1 MSIWMLS
8 SVRIHS
14 KLPPNSSTHVTPS
27 VDPRAVKDPQV
38 LQQEGWHYE
47 FNNGSKELSYKGVVY
62 NEMKGVYS
70 SPDALMGRLAQQS
83 LFPDNTYHVD
93 SGGDPSA
100 IPALSFD
107 QFVSFHSSTY
117 HPSNARAYFYGNDDL
132 TKRLDILDSYY
143 SDFQKISTAHT
154 QVALQSFKNLTS
166 NGSSGSSGYHEMTY
180 PSSGG
185 DDLNKRMFTINWLL
199 NEKFLSSK
207 ERMKLNILNHLLI
220 GTTAS
225 DLYKLLIDSQ
235 LGESVTGGGL
245 SEELQQAT
253 YSIGMK
259 GVNVNDLAT
268 LEKLIEN
275 SFLELSQRGF
285 SEDAIASSLNTIEFS
300 IREFNTG
307 GYPKG
312 LSFMLEALNHWI
324 YDQDPL
330 EGLQFEQSLQEIKQE
345 IHTNKFFFQEL
356 ISKYFL
362 KNSHVVKIVMKPEME
377 LEEKRVMEEKEKMK
391 LLLESMSEKE
401 VEAIQRQAEELRKAQ
416 EAEDSLEA
424 KATIPRLALEDLDR
438 EEKDIPTVVTHL
450 SYPAA
455 ASGSLESNSITVLEH
470 DLPSSGILYS
480 EIGFDFSQIPL
491 TDLQLLS
498 IFSNLLTDSGTKTR
512 DEVSLSRYIGTM
524 TGGIDVSWYT
534 DLKNQHGAVSD
545 PNDVLLYLMI
555 GSKCTV
561 DKIPEMYEII
571 GDLLTNCR
579 LDNQKKAL
587 EMLLQSRSRRV
598 NSVSSSGHRYAAKKL
613 LSNLS
618 FLGFFNE
625 QTGGLSY
632 LQSLDE
638 LIDQATNN
646 WEEVHQRL
654 EKIRETLLFNLR
666 HNAQHSDGDGKP
678 SEGKKVIINLTGDK
692 HLIDAAKPPLAT
704 LFSQLDQSIPPLD
717 QSSTQ
722 RLCPSH
728 PSLIEQWKSSQ
739 PQEQP
744 AQPLKEGVIISSQVN
759 YVTKGGSIYQP
770 GEHVK
775 GSTAVVAKYLSGG
788 YLWDMVRVI
797 GGAYGGFGSFSAT
810 SGRYVFSSYRDP
822 NILETLETYD
832 ASAEHLLNSQSSPRP
847 SAEAITQSIIATF
860 GDLDSPLF
868 VDQKGDVAMKRYLR
882 QETHAERQQWREEIL
897 STTSQDFVSFGSRLQ
912 ILKEKGGVV
921 VFGSKASL
929 EAANQALEA
938 QSKEKFVVR
947 PAFLSTNGSSQGE
960 DSQDDNESESE

>member
-1 MSIWMLS
+1 M
-8 SVRIHS
+8 
-14 KLPPNSSTHVTPS
+14 
-27 VDPRAVKDPQV
+27 KDPQV

-47 FNNGSKELSYKGVVY
+47 FNNVTKELSYKGVVY

-70 SPDALMGRLAQQS
+70 SPDALMGRMAQQA

-93 SGGDPSA
+93 SGGDPNA
-100 IPALSFD
+100 IPSLTFD
-107 QFVSFHSSTY
+107 QFVSFHTSTY

-132 TKRLDILDSYY
+132 VKRLDILDSYY
-143 SDFQKISTAHT
+143 SDFQKVPTTHT
-154 QVALQSFKNLTS
+154 QVAVQSFKNLL
-166 NGSSGSSGYHEMTY
+166 SSGSSNGYLEMAY

-185 DDLNKRMFTINWLL
+185 DDLNKRMFTMNWLL

-253 YSIGMK
+253 YGIGMK
-259 GVNVNDLAT
+259 GVNANDVAS
-268 LEKLIEN
+268 LEKLIET
-275 SFLELSQRGF
+275 SLLELSQRGF
-285 SEDAIASSLNTIEFS
+285 SDEAIASSLNTIEFS

-330 EGLQFEQSLQEIKQE
+330 EALQFEQSLEEIKQE
-345 IHTNKFFFQEL
+345 IRGNKFFFQEL

-362 KNSHVVKIVMKPEME
+362 KNSHVVKIVMRPELE
-377 LEEKRVMEEKEKMK
+377 LEERKGVEEKEKMK
-391 LLLESMSEKE
+391 NLLGSMSEKE
-401 VEAIQRQAEELRKAQ
+401 VELIQKQAEELRKAQ

-424 KATIPRLALEDLDR
+424 KATVPRLALEDLDR
-438 EEKDIPTVVTHL
+438 DEKEIPTVISHI
-450 SYPAA
+450 SYPEVS
-455 ASGSLESNSITVLEH
+455 SGAESNRITLLEH
-470 DLPSSGILYS
+470 NLPSSGILYS
-480 EIGFDFSQIPL
+480 EIGFDFSRIPL
-491 TDLQLLS
+491 TDVQLLS

-534 DLKNQHGAVSD
+534 DVRNRPGAVSD

-561 DKIPEMYEII
+561 DKVPVMYEII

-613 LSNLS
+613 LSNMS
-618 FLGFFNE
+618 FLGYFNE

-638 LIDQATNN
+638 LIDQATNR

-654 EKIRETLLFNLR
+654 ENIRLTLLSNLHHNR
-666 HNAQHSDGDGKP
+666 HNREGSD
-678 SEGKKVIINLTGDK
+678 EGKKVIINLTGDQ
-692 HLIDAAKPPLAT
+692 HLIDAAKLPLVN
-704 LFSQLDQSIPPLD
+704 LFQHLDQTLPPREKLV
-717 QSSTQ
+717 TQ
-722 RLCPSH
+722 RLCQNQPT
-728 PSLIEQWKSSQ
+728 LIEQWKST
-739 PQEQP
+739 QEQNQESTEP
-744 AQPLKEGVIISSQVN
+744 IYEGVIISSQVN
-759 YVTKGGSIYQP
+759 YVTKGGSIYKP

-775 GSTAVVAKYLSGG
+775 GSTTVVAKYLSGG
-788 YLWDMVRVI
+788 YLWDTVRVI

-822 NILETLETYD
+822 NLLETLETYD
-832 ASAEHLLNSQSSPRP
+832 NSADHLLGTKSDTLPLK
-847 SAEAITQSIIATF
+847 EDITQTIIATF

-882 QETHAERQQWREEIL
+882 EESHSERQQWREEIL
-897 STTSQDFVSFGSRLQ
+897 STSTEDFTAFGSRLQ
-912 ILKEKGGVV
+912 ALKTEGGVV

-929 EAANQALEA
+929 EAANKALEE
-938 QSKEKFVVR
+938 QGKQKLTIR
-947 PAFLSTNGSSQGE
+947 PAFASTSEAPN
-960 DSQDDNESESE
+960 SQDGNESDSSED